1 MRRRTKK
8 LGSRRTTI
16 YIIVIV
22 LLVAANYIHG
32 LSNDTEPATT
42 EQTSAQ
48 AEEHSAKEVAAK
60 EQTAKNT
67 TTEPAKKQAAKQ
79 SSEPRSGWAELPV
92 QAESRELYISHHMC
106 DEDTRN
112 YTVCYSSRH
121 RSPMWIAAPMHQS
134 YNGSVKRID
143 NYGYDPTLP
152 VNIQTRLNRSYGEY
166 TRGHMLGSAERNA
179 SREMN
184 TQTFYVTNIAPQ
196 IQRGFNQQGGAW
208 NNLEKFVDGQVCA
221 DTLYVVTGA
230 IYDEYTAADGEVIK
244 PRTTTNKNDSE
255 QVGVPTAYYK
265 ALLRTKSGT
274 TGKSATECKAS
285 ELKCAAFVVAHRSH
299 TGLKPS
305 AENIMSIDELERL
318 TGVDFF
324 KNVPNA
330 PESRAVAKEWG
341 L

>member
-22 LLVAANYIHG
+22 LLAAANYIHG
-32 LSNDTEPATT
+32 LSEENAEPTAI
-42 EQTSAQ
+42 EQEAKKQ
-48 AEEHSAKEVAAK
+48 EVEEQVAKEVTQ
-60 EQTAKNT
+60 ESTAKPTRTSN
-67 TTEPAKKQAAKQ
+67 
-79 SSEPRSGWAELPV
+79 EPRSGWAELPA
-92 QAESRELYISHHMC
+92 QEQSRELYIAHHMC
-106 DEDTRN
+106 DEQRRN
-112 YTVCYSSRH
+112 YTVCYSARH
-121 RSPMWIAAPMHQS
+121 RSPMWIAAPMHES

-143 NYGYDPTLP
+143 NYDYDPTLP
-152 VNIQTRLNRSYGEY
+152 VNVQTRLKRSYGEY

-196 IQRGFNQQGGAW
+196 IQKGFNQQGGAW
-208 NNLEKFVDGQVCA
+208 NNLEKFVDGQLCA

-230 IYDEYTAADGEVIK
+230 IYDEYTTADGEVIK
-244 PRTTTNKNDSE
+244 PRTTTNKNDGE

-265 ALLRTKSGT
+265 ALLRTKAGNS
-274 TGKSATECKAS
+274 GKSVTECKAS
-285 ELKCAAFVVAHRSH
+285 ELKCAAFVVAHRSES
-299 TGLKPS
+299 GLKPS
-305 AENIMSIDELERL
+305 AENIMSVDELERL

-324 KNVPNA
+324 KGVPHA
-330 PESRAVAKEWG
+330 PEGKAVAKEWG

>member
-32 LSNDTEPATT
+32 LTEENAEVVAI
-42 EQTSAQ
+42 EQEAKKQ
-48 AEEHSAKEVAAK
+48 EVEEQVAKEVTQ
-60 EQTAKNT
+60 ESTAKPTRTSN
-67 TTEPAKKQAAKQ
+67 
-79 SSEPRSGWAELPV
+79 EPRSGWAELPA
-92 QAESRELYISHHMC
+92 QEQSRELYIAHHMC
-106 DEDTRN
+106 DEQRRN
-112 YTVCYSSRH
+112 YTVCYSARH
-121 RSPMWIAAPMHQS
+121 RSPMWIAAPMHES

-143 NYGYDPTLP
+143 NYDYDPTLP
-152 VNIQTRLNRSYGEY
+152 VNVQTRLKRSYGEY

-196 IQRGFNQQGGAW
+196 IQKGFNQQGGAW
-208 NNLEKFVDGQVCA
+208 NNLEKFVDGQLCA

-230 IYDEYTAADGEVIK
+230 IYDEYTTADGEVIK
-244 PRTTTNKNDSE
+244 PRTTTNKNDGE

-265 ALLRTKSGT
+265 ALLRTKAGNS
-274 TGKSATECKAS
+274 GKSVTECKAS
-285 ELKCAAFVVAHRSH
+285 ELKCAAFVVAHRSES
-299 TGLKPS
+299 GLKPS
-305 AENIMSIDELERL
+305 AENIMSVDELERL
-318 TGVDFF
+318 TGIDFF
-324 KNVPNA
+324 KGVPHA
-330 PESRAVAKEWG
+330 PEGKAVAKEWG

>member
-16 YIIVIV
+16 YIIVIIM
-22 LLVAANYIHG
+22 LMAANYIHG
-32 LSNDTEPATT
+32 LSSENTESTT
-42 EQTSAQ
+42 IEQAAEVQALEQPTS
-48 AEEHSAKEVAAK
+48 ENTTPES
-60 EQTAKNT
+60 TAK
-67 TTEPAKKQAAKQ
+67 P
-79 SSEPRSGWAELPV
+79 SSKSQEPRSGWAELPA
-92 QAESRELYISHHMC
+92 QKESKELYIAHHMC

-121 RSPMWIAAPMHQS
+121 RSPMWIAAPMHES
-134 YNGSVKRID
+134 YNGSIKRID
-143 NYGYDPTLP
+143 NYDYDPTLP
-152 VNIQTRLNRSYGEY
+152 VNVQTRLKRSYGEY

-196 IQRGFNQQGGAW
+196 IQQGFNQQGGAW
-208 NNLEKFVDGQVCA
+208 NNLEKFVDGQLCA

-244 PRTTTNKNDSE
+244 PCTTTNKNDGE

-265 ALLRTKSGT
+265 ALLRTKAGNS
-274 TGKSATECKAS
+274 GKSVAECKTS
-285 ELKCAAFVVAHRSH
+285 ELKCAAFVVAHRSES
-299 TGLKPS
+299 GLKPS
-305 AENIMSIDELERL
+305 AENIMTIDELERL

-324 KNVPNA
+324 KGVPHA
-330 PESRAVAKEWG
+330 PESKAVAAEWG